1 MTLDRWKLL
10 FPTCSILI
18 DHYTWREGEKDTL
31 NYWDAAL
38 ELVLM
43 YHVLLTVLQN
53 QYWRVTYLV
62 LCLFF
67 FNWFVSFSFNSTL
80 SAEKIYI
87 YYVLIVFLL
96 LYWQGKDGLIS
107 PCVGTA
113 LERLHQVSTESRD
126 CAVLLL
132 IGKFNKAILLL
143 QVTSWCRFKCRQG
156 GLWQYLMPISL
167 YDLVFQVHYTY
178 ENANNGLTQNAS
190 CKRIFPILT
199 FV

>member
-18 DHYTWREGEKDTL
+18 DQYTWREGEKDTL

-38 ELVLM
+38 EWVLM

-80 SAEKIYI
+80 SAEKNYI

-96 LYWQGKDGLIS
+96 LCWHGKDGLIS
-107 PCVGTA
+107 PRVGTA
-113 LERLHQVSTESRD
+113 LEHLPCLFSCHPTCRAHQVSTESFGVGIMLCFCWLANSTRQSFYYKW
-126 CAVLLL
+126 LL
-132 IGKFNKAILLL
+132 G
-143 QVTSWCRFKCRQG
+143 V
-156 GLWQYLMPISL
+156 
-167 YDLVFQVHYTY
+167 DLNVDK
-178 ENANNGLTQNAS
+178 EACGS
-190 CKRIFPILT
+190 I
-199 FV
+199 